1 MNLLIGALL
10 AVGGVLAVIIAVQGT
25 QGQFY
30 QVITGQTAPS
40 PTTVGSSTST
50 GTQTPLGTSTKISA
64 SSGNSDPGVTGPA
77 QVITPVPSW
86 MNPFGF
92 GGGRVT
98 SPLT

>member
-1 MNLLIGALL
+1 VNLLIGALL

-30 QVITGQTAPS
+30 QVITGQT
-40 PTTVGSSTST
+40 SSTST
-50 GTQTPLGTSTKISA
+50 GTQT
-64 SSGNSDPGVTGPA
+64 GVTGPA

-86 MNPFGF
+86 MNPFGS

>member
-50 GTQTPLGTSTKISA
+50 GTQTP
-64 SSGNSDPGVTGPA
+64 
-77 QVITPVPSW
+77 VPSW
-86 MNPFGF
+86 MNPFGS